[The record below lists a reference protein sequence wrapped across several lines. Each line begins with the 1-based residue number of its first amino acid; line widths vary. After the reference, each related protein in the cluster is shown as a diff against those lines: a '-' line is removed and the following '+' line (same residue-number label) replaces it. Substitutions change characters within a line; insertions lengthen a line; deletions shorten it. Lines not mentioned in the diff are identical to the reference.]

1 MKNFK
6 KFLEEKIV
14 VHQSK
19 HLKFPDGSIGRISN
33 KRAVV
38 LSNRHSD
45 NIKVY
50 IDSDGD
56 LTLDTGKGDKTF
68 KNVNELVKYLNKEK
82 MEYEG
87 EDKINEMTGTGAVAG
102 LTGEP
107 PVHLKKK
114 KKEDIKV
121 LKRFIENRNESAR
134 KMRENIEK
142 RS

>member
-6 KFLEEKIV
+6 QFLEEKIV

-68 KNVNELVKYLNKEK
+68 KNIDELVKFKFSRYYAGPTVIKSKEFYSNTK
-82 MEYEG
+82 E
-87 EDKINEMTGTGAVAG
+87 
-102 LTGEP
+102 
-107 PVHLKKK
+107 KKK
-114 KKEDIKV
+114 KDGTVKK
-121 LKRFIENRNESAR
+121 
-134 KMRENIEK
+134 
-142 RS
+142 

>member
-1 MKNFK
+1 MKKFK
-6 KFLEEKIV
+6 QFLEEKIV

-56 LTLDTGKGDKTF
+56 LTLDTGRSDRTF
-68 KNVNELVKYLNKEK
+68 KNVDELVKYLNKEK

-102 LTGEP
+102 AGDDSETV
-107 PVHLKKK
+107 PVDMKKKK
-114 KKEDIKV
+114 KKEDDV
-121 LKRFIENRNESAR
+121 LRRMAVQQHEKTIERWS
-134 KMRENIEK
+134 K
-142 RS
+142 